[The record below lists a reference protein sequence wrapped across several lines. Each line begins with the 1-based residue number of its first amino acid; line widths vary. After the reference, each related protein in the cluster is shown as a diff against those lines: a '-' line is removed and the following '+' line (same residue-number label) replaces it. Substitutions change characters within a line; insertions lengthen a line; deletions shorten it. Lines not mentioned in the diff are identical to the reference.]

1 MGGQSGSWTPTKR
14 RGPIAAEF
22 QGPGPAAIG
31 LPSLF
36 GNINIKESS
45 KQRAPAYTFGNRHE
59 RKHESSTPAPNAYN
73 TSRLNPRGK
82 DEPVAPSL
90 HIKPKDP
97 KQFVTPAPGAY
108 NPDGADKD
116 VKESAPKY
124 SFGIKT
130 KDGKPR
136 EVPAPNAYTISKSK
150 DAPCYSLASRPKDAK
165 KYVTPAPGAY
175 EAVVVDD
182 APKHAF
188 GIKHSPY
195 IGALKGDDWVSARTE
210 VISYPTSTT
219 TTIQPAVAGP
229 LTSSLVTNG
238 HNNTEVKT
246 SVIGGSNVTSNT
258 RTHSDG
264 HRIRTETFTY
274 TKGPTVRTTTTTTSS
289 GQVIQSSA

>member
-1 MGGQSGSWTPTKR
+1 MNIFTKFHKDWTT
-14 RGPIAAEF
+14 IVDF
-22 QGPGPAAIG
+22 
-31 LPSLF
+31 LL
-36 GNINIKESS
+36 
-45 KQRAPAYTFGNRHE
+45 
-59 RKHESSTPAPNAYN
+59 NA
-73 TSRLNPRGK
+73 K
-82 DEPVAPSL
+82 
-90 HIKPKDP
+90 
-97 KQFVTPAPGAY
+97 F
-108 NPDGADKD
+108 
-116 VKESAPKY
+116 
-124 SFGIKT
+124 
-130 KDGKPR
+130 
-136 EVPAPNAYTISKSK
+136 
-150 DAPCYSLASRPKDAK
+150 LASPINFYSPSIIFK
-165 KYVTPAPGAY
+165 KIIAFQ
-175 EAVVVDD
+175 VVVDD

-210 VISYPTSTT
+210 VISYPSTSSTT
-219 TTIQPAVAGP
+219 TIPASNGP